1 MMWRTNLK
9 ILRIAT
15 SRPIQLSQDI
25 FLPCLQQRKPGRFRS
40 DEFHVRMKFLAIR
53 FSLCLCLSMF
63 AGCGAWR
70 GIPTHGGGK
79 RFDEEQRIVA
89 GAIRRTLADMELTE
103 LSGKKVAISME
114 CISQDGGGVIS

>member
-1 MMWRTNLK
+1 
-9 ILRIAT
+9 
-15 SRPIQLSQDI
+15 
-25 FLPCLQQRKPGRFRS
+25 
-40 DEFHVRMKFLAIR
+40 MKSLAIR
-53 FSLCLCLSMF
+53 FSLCLCLSML

-103 LSGKKVAISME
+103 LEGKKGSISVE
-114 CISQDGGGVIS
+114 CISQDGGGVISFPGISGVNAGVSGSYGTGNIVTLTPSNEPGNSAGLSD